1 AGIGHRPL
9 PGRVAAPAA
18 AGMPQWLRT
27 VLLAGGLLTAAACL
41 GGLVLLARRGQQ
53 AAGRA
58 ARPGAGKASIVVA
71 GHDRLVVICSRPGD
85 TVYVLRPPGADP
97 REILRVARLV
107 LPEDLYREL
116 AEQLGVPAGWPM
128 VVDVP
133 AGAGRGRP
141 PSPATLHAWRLLL
154 AVPAAACRAG
164 PLRAPEARDGAA

>member
-1 AGIGHRPL
+1 
-9 PGRVAAPAA
+9 
-18 AGMPQWLRT
+18 
-27 VLLAGGLLTAAACL
+27 L

-116 AEQLGVPAGWPM
+116 AEQLGMPAGWPI
-128 VVDVP
+128 VVAEP
-133 AGAGRGRP
+133 ARAGVTRPHPPDSVHALRP
-141 PSPATLHAWRLLL
+141 PGAD
-154 AVPAAACRAG
+154 PAAVG
-164 PLRAPEARDGAA
+164 LTARLVVPQAA